1 MPITKQNFQGYSVSS
16 QKNGV
21 NFHPFNARSQS
32 RKENHGLR
40 AKIDK
45 KMQKRGFYSK
55 IFAALC
61 LSDFALGFAP
71 KY

>member
-1 MPITKQNFQGYSVSS
+1 LSRYTST
-16 QKNGV
+16 
-21 NFHPFNARSQS
+21 

-55 IFAALC
+55 IFAALR
-61 LSDFALGFAP
+61 
-71 KY
+71 